1 MLGRLIIGA
10 IAAGMAWKYRD
21 VLRNYLEHPDQ
32 LLDQAREGLSAGMAR
47 ARDKARAGVSDDGPA
62 R

>member
-21 VLRNYLEHPDQ
+21 VLRDYLEHPDQ
-32 LLDQAREGLSAGMAR
+32 LLDQATERLSSGTAK
-47 ARDKARAGVSDDGPA
+47 ARDKVRAGMSDDGPA
-62 R
+62 N